1 MLPMPDKRE
10 TITLQEPLPNVLGEI
25 RERVFDEIIDM
36 DEDEIRTAYKKELTA
51 PADSSVGSS
60 QASRCQLSVLQ
71 VHHGIVVR
79 VNLFFK

>member
-36 DEDEIRTAYKKELTA
+36 DEDEIRTAYKKEVEEA
-51 PADSSVGSS
+51 EG
-60 QASRCQLSVLQ
+60 
-71 VHHGIVVR
+71 
-79 VNLFFK
+79 